1 MHHLLTHTYTQTAFY
16 PILDTGLKRSSPIV
30 HHHRPS
36 KLRHYSEMNDSLLS
50 PDSQQRSGRQSTNME
65 LMSPEINSMIPEDRQ
80 LIRTKQED
88 G

>member
-1 MHHLLTHTYTQTAFY
+1 M
-16 PILDTGLKRSSPIV
+16 
-30 HHHRPS
+30 HHHRPA

-50 PDSQQRSGRQSTNME
+50 PDSQQHSGRQSTTLE

-80 LIRTKQED
+80 LIRAKQED